1 MNLLTQLLWKQ
12 LRFLPS
18 SRLAGHYIKL
28 LAELPSNAWSPV
40 QLKLLKIAIPTGKVP
55 FPLLWINILTKL
67 LCIAD
72 TALHRR

>member
-18 SRLAGHYIKL
+18 SRHAGHYIKL
-28 LAELPSNAWSPV
+28 LAELPSNACMVTCSAKTFENCNP
-40 QLKLLKIAIPTGKVP
+40 KVP